1 LRQTKR
7 AAKRPEAGRVI
18 ISNCDIRTAAYAN
31 GHVVELRPLPPCKR
45 NYVASFGEIGYLA
58 GNRPKGVEMLHKARQ
73 KELARID
80 HVLEKHSLK
89 KTPLRRNILLAFSE
103 AKATLSQ
110 AQLIEIVSKD
120 MDAVDRV
127 SIYRNLAHLKAAGVL
142 HEVDSNNYVFCS
154 HECEDHAHL
163 LLFCQRCHKHQ
174 EVKDHERIDSFLSVL
189 GGFRFFGKE
198 QPVFLRGVCS
208 GCAQ

>member
-1 LRQTKR
+1 MLR
-7 AAKRPEAGRVI
+7 
-18 ISNCDIRTAAYAN
+18 
-31 GHVVELRPLPPCKR
+31 
-45 NYVASFGEIGYLA
+45 
-58 GNRPKGVEMLHKARQ
+58 KARR

-80 HVLEKHSLK
+80 HVLEKHSLR
-89 KTPLRRNILLAFSE
+89 KTPLRRSILLAFVE
-103 AKATLSQ
+103 AKSALNQ
-110 AQLIEIVSKD
+110 ARLIEIISKD

-174 EVKDHERIDSFLSVL
+174 EIKDHERIDGFLSAL
-189 GGFRFFGKE
+189 GGFRFFGKK